1 MRGEV
6 WWVDFGGGPAGS
18 EPKFSR
24 PAVIIQS
31 DDFERLNTLIV
42 VPTTSQLRRA
52 SQSGSVRIKAGIG
65 GLQEDSVALCHQL
78 TCLDRSRLVE
88 KLGELRQE
96 ELSEI
101 EIAVA
106 YVLGLA
112 L

>member
-6 WWVDFGGGPAGS
+6 WWVNFGEEPTGS

-31 DDFERLNTLIV
+31 DDFERLKTVIV
-42 VPTTSQLRRA
+42 VPTTSKLRRA
-52 SQSGSVRIKAGIG
+52 SQRGSVRIKAGIG
-65 GLQEDSVALCHQL
+65 GLPEDSVALCHQL
-78 TCLDRSRLVE
+78 SCLDRSRLVE
-88 KLGELRQE
+88 KIGELPQDS
-96 ELSEI
+96 LVEI
-101 EIAVA
+101 ETTLA